1 MVITKEMICN
11 KLITN
16 EKYSSSSINKLMKN
30 KKNELTNMYQELF
43 GNIKYINLS
52 DESRKSVLEHEE
64 RKSKGFEVVF
74 EHIRNNSLFS

>member
-43 GNIKYINLS
+43 GNIKYIN
-52 DESRKSVLEHEE
+52 
-64 RKSKGFEVVF
+64 F
-74 EHIRNNSLFS
+74 LFFF